1 MKLKHVAIGVFVV
14 FVIGQCSAD
23 PGTEHI
29 DRESP
34 RAEVQQPA
42 PSPSASSSAGQGTAF
57 AALALLPVK
66 GRAPLTG
73 YDRDRF
79 GPAWLDADRN
89 GCDTRNDLLG
99 QHLHAITL
107 EDNGCVVA
115 AGSYDDPYTGS
126 QIDYRQG
133 HGALIDIDHVVP
145 MANAWVTGA
154 FGWQIKKRAA
164 FANDPLNLLPAD
176 AGANRQKG
184 DGDAATWLPP
194 NKAFRCRYVSRQVA
208 VKDKYDL
215 WVTAPEK
222 AAIARV
228 LTACP
233 GPGADPGHLAR
244 RHRGGPQ
251 HLRPCGLGGPG
262 GPARPPAPAPSGA
275 RPVRPLPE
283 LRRRA
288 GRRRR
293 TRTPRRPRL
302 RQPPGP
308 GRRRCRLRV
317 AGCGSACGVS

>member
-34 RAEVQQPA
+34 QAEVQQPA

-107 EDNGCVVA
+107 EGNGCVVA

-233 GPGADPGHLAR
+233 DQALTPDTWHAATEVDHNISDPVDSA
-244 RHRGGPQ
+244 PA
-251 HLRPCGLGGPG
+251 
-262 GPARPPAPAPSGA
+262 PARPPAPAPSA
-275 RPVRPLPE
+275 APVRSVHFQNCD
-283 LRRRA
+283 A
-288 GRRRR
+288 A
-293 TRTPRRPRL
+293 
-302 RQPPGP
+302 
-308 GRRRCRLRV
+308 RV
-317 AGCGSACGVS
+317 AGAAPVRRGDPGYGSHLDRDGDGVGCE